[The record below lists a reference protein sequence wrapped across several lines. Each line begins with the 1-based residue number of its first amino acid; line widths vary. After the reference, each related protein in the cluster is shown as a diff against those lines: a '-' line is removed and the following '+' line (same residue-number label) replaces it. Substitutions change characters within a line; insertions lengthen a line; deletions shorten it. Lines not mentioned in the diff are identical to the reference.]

1 MYEVLILLGLQY
13 FKWKLRRE
21 GGWGGGG
28 ALTKRPVDVNRGKSE
43 CSVFKI
49 LAKMVLV
56 KNSKSFSVKC

>member
-1 MYEVLILLGLQY
+1 MEA
-13 FKWKLRRE
+13 KE
-21 GGWGGGG
+21 GGRVGGGG